1 MAVDA
6 EPRLGIASAS
16 TDADK
21 IEDPARKKEAREA
34 TAKAVLAVTAAA
46 TAKKQKTSG

>member
-1 MAVDA
+1 MVVDA

-21 IEDPARKKEAREA
+21 IEDPARKKAARKA
-34 TAKAVLAVTAAA
+34 SAKAVLAVTAAA
-46 TAKKQKTSG
+46 AAKKQKTNG